1 MFRAVKTKLLTVIA
15 HRYICN
21 DLLKYYL
28 TLLKLLILGL
38 GSVKLGTEFLQ
49 DNLIA
54 FQAK

>member
-21 DLLKYYL
+21 DLLKYRL
-28 TLLKLLILGL
+28 TLLKLLVLGL

-49 DNLIA
+49 DNLIT
-54 FQAK
+54 FQAE